1 MELLQKIYIPS
12 KNYCKEMYI
21 NYAKHDPEWDWI
33 PINKVPIKKIKVKRE
48 LFDYPNEVEED
59 EVTYMV
65 NNFYENAW
73 EPIIVNEDYF
83 LLDGQHRLRLAFRIG
98 LKYIDLIMRKKK
110 DIKTSKKIKDKIRR
124 EEIYQREIKKILGFK
139 I

>member
-1 MELLQKIYIPS
+1 MS
-12 KNYCKEMYI
+12 C
-21 NYAKHDPEWDWI
+21 
-33 PINKVPIKKIKVKRE
+33 NKDVS
-48 LFDYPNEVEED
+48 FNGSGY
-59 EVTYMV
+59 TFTH
-65 NNFYENAW
+65 NFYENAW